1 MQCQIPAH
9 DHEHASC
16 AFSLTSVSAGSIV
29 TEHITAQHRLGAL
42 RQPCLTMGGVGP
54 NGVQMPLSLAL
65 RRSAITHTS
74 LPGLFAILFQKLMQA
89 SALCHTSMIAHVF
102 IDGIWSD
109 MLVQANL
116 FVLCAAYS

>member
-1 MQCQIPAH
+1 
-9 DHEHASC
+9 
-16 AFSLTSVSAGSIV
+16 V

-74 LPGLFAILFQKLMQA
+74 LPGLFVTLSQKLMQA
-89 SALCHTSMIAHVF
+89 RALYDIAT
-102 IDGIWSD
+102 
-109 MLVQANL
+109 QA
-116 FVLCAAYS
+116 